1 MTLAREPRTPTLSRR
16 AVIRAAVLGAGSA
29 LVATSSGCAA
39 SSPGGAGA
47 SEGESRTD
55 ETARSTSPRRGS
67 VLLVYFSRPGENYYY
82 GDRIDLETGNTE
94 VLAGMVAVRID
105 CDVHRI
111 QPADPYPHDYD
122 ATVARNARE
131 QDADARPAVANPLPA
146 LDGYDMVLL
155 ASPIWNVRPPMIMKT
170 FTEALDFEGTT
181 VHPIT
186 THAMSGLGTAERE
199 YAETCRGATLAEGLA
214 IRGEEVADAGATVEE
229 WLRRTGLARA

>member
-1 MTLAREPRTPTLSRR
+1 MTPAREPRTPTLSRR
-16 AVIRAAVLGAGSA
+16 AAIRGAVLGAGLA
-29 LVATSSGCAA
+29 VVATNSGCAA
-39 SSPGGAGA
+39 SSPGDAGA
-47 SEGESRTD
+47 SEGESTTD
-55 ETARSTSPRRGS
+55 ETTRSVSPGRGG
-67 VLLVYFSRPGENYYY
+67 VLLAYFSRPGENYYY

-94 VLAGMVAVRID
+94 VLAAMIAEGID

-131 QDADARPAVANPLPA
+131 QDADARPAIANPLPA
-146 LDGYDMVLL
+146 LDGYDIVLL

-181 VHPIT
+181 VHPVT

-199 YAETCRGATLAEGLA
+199 YAQACRGATLAEGLA
-214 IRGEEVADAGATVEE
+214 IRGEEVADAGATVQG
-229 WLRRTGLARA
+229 WLRRTRLARA

>member
-1 MTLAREPRTPTLSRR
+1 MTSTRAPRTPTLSRR
-16 AVIRAAVLGAGSA
+16 AVIRGAVLGAGLA
-29 LVATSSGCAA
+29 VVATSSGCAA
-39 SSPGGAGA
+39 SSPGDAGATAGA
-47 SEGESRTD
+47 STD
-55 ETARSTSPRRGS
+55 ETARSTSAGRGG
-67 VLLVYFSRPGENYYY
+67 VLLAYFSRPGENYYY
-82 GDRIDLETGNTE
+82 GDRIDLETGNTQ
-94 VLAGMVAVRID
+94 VLAAMIAEGID

-131 QDADARPAVANPLPA
+131 QDADARPAIANPLPT
-146 LDGYDMVLL
+146 LDGYDIVLL

-199 YAETCRGATLAEGLA
+199 YAQTCRGATLAEGLA
-214 IRGEEVADAGATVEE
+214 IRGEEVADAGVTVQG